1 MNKKEYLKNNLI
13 ENVIN
18 IDYHEENYLD
28 LIEILNETDL
38 FKPVE
43 TKKLTIYSLDDSKLN
58 LITEGGL

>member
-28 LIEILNETDL
+28 LIEILNKIFD
-38 FKPVE
+38 
-43 TKKLTIYSLDDSKLN
+43 
-58 LITEGGL
+58 